1 MIALLASLKKESLLL
16 MRDWHA
22 LALLFLMPALFI
34 IIMSLALQDRFGAE
48 QGMELAGQFNDQAST
63 RDARLFRQQLELSPY
78 LSLQDST
85 RPLST
90 SGELYAITLTAD
102 FSQALE
108 ARTDKP
114 GVMLRF
120 APELGGRER
129 ALIRAAVQE
138 TAGQLRATAIA
149 EELGYDKQYAEQ
161 EFLLTH
167 LIVDATDTHSDQ
179 PALPSAVQQNVPAWL
194 IFAMFFIAIPLSTAI
209 IDERQQRTFIRLR
222 TLGTSVGLIYSA
234 KILPYFVINLLQ
246 LVLMLMLGIFLMPL
260 LGGEALHLPAP
271 QIPAL
276 LIMAVCTSLTA
287 LAAAS
292 LIASAARTTEQAAIA
307 SAAGN
312 LLLAAL
318 GGVMVPVFMMPASLQ
333 SVAELSPMH
342 WALSGFI
349 ELLVRQGSWSDIA
362 APAFKLLGLAAL
374 LFTAAWALIQRSTRH
389 A

>member
-48 QGMELAGQFNDQAST
+48 QGMELAGQFNDQAAT

-90 SGELYAITLTAD
+90 SGELYAITLTSD

-108 ARTDKP
+108 ASTDKP

-138 TAGQLRATAIA
+138 TAGQLRATTIA

-167 LIVDATDTHSDQ
+167 LIVDATDTQSDL

-307 SAAGN
+307 SASGN